1 MPLTEK
7 DQLFITLL
15 RLSRGFN
22 LYTSAHFYS
31 VSESYI
37 RKMFTTWIAFLYH
50 HFKDLKEVMLP
61 VRDVFQHV
69 KPKVFKNF
77 KNIRCSV
84 DFTEFFCEV
93 PRNYAQ
99 QGNIIYSAYKYIYI
113 FHAIEIS
120 SLEKHTRLSTTFQTE
135 LSLTQLKFAIHPR
148 SNLVQLQYLVH
159 FSLSNMKVYYY
170 FINVRPY

>member
-1 MPLTEK
+1 MEEAKYALNYWNGSIQKQNKCTLGNKMPLTEK

-50 HFKDLKEVMLP
+50 HFKDLKEVMFP
-61 VRDVFQHV
+61 VRDAFQHL

-84 DFTEFFCEV
+84 DFTEFSV
-93 PRNYAQ
+93 KYPAIMLSKATYILHT
-99 QGNIIYSAYKYIYI
+99 NIYM
-113 FHAIEIS
+113 FHAIEIRV
-120 SLEKHTRLSTTFQTE
+120 LRT
-135 LSLTQLKFAIHPR
+135 IPD
-148 SNLVQLQYLVH
+148 
-159 FSLSNMKVYYY
+159 
-170 FINVRPY
+170 

>member
-37 RKMFTTWIAFLYH
+37 RKMFTTWIAFLYY

-113 FHAIEIS
+113 SCNWNFESWETYQIKYNFLDRIVFDPIKICYSSKIKSGPTAIS
-120 SLEKHTRLSTTFQTE
+120 CSF
-135 LSLTQLKFAIHPR
+135 
-148 SNLVQLQYLVH
+148 
-159 FSLSNMKVYYY
+159 
-170 FINVRPY
+170 

>member
-50 HFKDLKEVMLP
+50 HFKDLKEVMFP
-61 VRDVFQHV
+61 VRDAFQHL

-77 KNIRCSV
+77 KNVRCSV

-99 QGNIIYSAYKYIYI
+99 QGNIYSAYKYIYVSCNWN
-113 FHAIEIS
+113 S
-120 SLEKHTRLSTTFQTE
+120 SLENHTRLSTTFSTE
-135 LSLTQLKFAIHPR
+135 WSLTQLKFAIHPR